1 MTYTP
6 HRNRYGRKALGVACL
21 GALALAL
28 GACSSSGSSA
38 TSASAPASSA
48 PAASPATS
56 GGASAT
62 GQSTSAAAGV
72 AQYSGMVS
80 SYAAQQ
86 AVPGVSALKGKT
98 VWYIPIGESVPILA
112 AFGTAMQ
119 SALSQVGIKMMTCD
133 GKFLPTNAAACVSQ
147 AISQGADGVVTG
159 YIDYASMPTSFNSL
173 VSHHIPV
180 LIAGEAPD
188 GGKTSSPQLAFF
200 NTQTTLNLMQKLDMD
215 AVIADSGG
223 KANILYLG
231 VTDSPQTLA
240 AATYGASYL
249 KSQCPG
255 CTLTQI
261 NYNTASIAKVP
272 SQVSAGLIAHPTTTY
287 VVDELDAAAQP
298 SVAGIQAAGY
308 AHKVKLASTDGD
320 LDSLQRISSSDV
332 QFVDI
337 GTSPVYEGWQFADG
351 ILQMLT
357 GKTPTFTLGVV
368 RVFNASNV
376 KGLALTPAAYAT
388 NAWYGSEA
396 YEQTFLTAWGA
407 K

>member
-6 HRNRYGRKALGVACL
+6 HRNRHGLKALSVACL
-21 GALALAL
+21 GTLTLVLA
-28 GACSSSGSSA
+28 ACSSSGGSSSA
-38 TSASAPASSA
+38 SASAPASSA
-48 PAASPATS
+48 SAAST
-56 GGASAT
+56 GASAT
-62 GQSTSAAAGV
+62 AESTDAAAGI
-72 AQYSGMVS
+72 AQYSSMVS

-112 AFGTAMQ
+112 AFGSAMQ

-133 GKFLPTNAAACVSQ
+133 GKFLPTNAAACISQ

-188 GGKTSSPQLAFF
+188 GGKTSSPQLSFF
-200 NTQTTLNLMQKLDMD
+200 NTQPTINLMQKLDMD
-215 AVIADSGG
+215 AVIADSDG

-240 AATYGASYL
+240 GATYGAAYL

-255 CTLTQI
+255 CTLTQVD
-261 NYNTASIAKVP
+261 YNTASIAKVP
-272 SQVSAGLIAHPTTTY
+272 SQVSAGLIAHPSTTY

-298 SVAGIQAAGY
+298 SVAGIEAAGY
-308 AHKVKLASTDGD
+308 EHKVKLASTDGD

-351 ILQMLT
+351 ILEMLT
-357 GKTPTFTLGVV
+357 GKTPSFTLGVV
-368 RVFNASNV
+368 RVFNSSTV
-376 KGLALTPAAYAT
+376 KGLALTPAAYST
-388 NAWYGSEA
+388 NAWYGSESFQ
-396 YEQTFLTAWGA
+396 QTFLTAWGA